1 MNDKK
6 KHVIKMAHQL
16 FIEKGF
22 QATSIQ
28 DILDYSG
35 IAKGTFYNYF
45 SSKNELL
52 MELLK
57 TIYRKME
64 QDRNELLLG
73 QDPSNLEIF
82 IKQIELQMETNRTK
96 KLVALFEEV
105 NFSDDKDLKN
115 FIIQGQLRIIRWF
128 YRRFI
133 DIFGENKKPYLLD
146 CAIMFNGI
154 LYQNMRY
161 SSMAYDSNNNIHK
174 VVQYSVNRIVK
185 VVEEVSQAGEQL
197 IDPEMLN
204 RWFPD
209 EQLEHPYQQR
219 LYNTVLKLKASLTKQ
234 ASQAKYLELLDFIQS
249 ELTNS
254 KQPRTFLIDSA
265 FETIKNS
272 ETPFNENALNQLEQL
287 IKEYK

>member
-73 QDPSNLEIF
+73 QDPANLEIF

-115 FIIQGQLRIIRWF
+115 FIIKGQLRIIRWF

-154 LYQNMRY
+154 IYQNMRY
-161 SSMAYDSNNNIHK
+161 SSMAYDSNSSIHK

-185 VVEEVSQAGEQL
+185 VIEEVSQAGEQL
-197 IDPEMLN
+197 IDPEVLT

-209 EQLEHPYQQR
+209 EQLEHPYQHR

-234 ASQAKYLELLDFIQS
+234 DTQAKYHELLDFIQS

-254 KQPRTFLIDSA
+254 KQPRIFLIESA
-265 FETIKNS
+265 FEAIKNS
-272 ETPFNENALNQLEQL
+272 ETPFNENAL
-287 IKEYK
+287 